1 MYDRAVDKL
10 RTILQSK
17 GIKDSSDVIK
27 NKNIGMIH
35 FHIDAPDNNI

>member
-17 GIKDSSDVIK
+17 GIKDSSNVIK
-27 NKNIGMIH
+27 DKNYGMIH
-35 FHIDAPDNNI
+35 FHIDASEDNI